1 MYFKGGTI
9 KDLLVAPKHKDP
21 ITKKSGIIYRFK
33 CDEEYIGESSRTFG
47 QRFKEYLKPP
57 SPIYYP
63 FNTKGCTTTLEN
75 FSIGGREDQNLM
87 RLIKEAIY
95 IRVNSP
101 SLSENKGKYHL
112 PHIWNDVLF
121 NISEF
126 KIK

>member
-1 MYFKGGTI
+1 MI

-21 ITKKSGIIYRFK
+21 ITKKSSIISRFK
-33 CDEEYIGESSRTFG
+33 CDGVECVKEYIGESSRTFEEK
-47 QRFKEYLKPP
+47 FKGYLKPP

-63 FNTKGCTTTLEN
+63 FNTKGCTTTLKN

-101 SLSENKGKYHL
+101 SLSENKVKYHL

-121 NISEF
+121 NISELR
-126 KIK
+126 IK